1 MAILIIALILLAV
14 AEYFWARLSAEKLHI
29 RCTADHILAEPEEPV
44 TWTAEVENR
53 GILPILFVRLR
64 EDFPREAKLHAEE
77 SWMESHRID
86 SFQRWHVEEKFSLM
100 PRQRSRRSLKISF
113 DDRGVYEIGRYH
125 LAAGDLLG
133 FSEYG
138 RPGPGEELVVMPR
151 RSENLGAIQ
160 ALGGFLGDISVRRF
174 ILEDPI
180 LTVGFRD
187 YTGREPMKAISW
199 TRTAVTGTMQVKQ
212 YDYTAEQTVQVLLNV
227 EGASEEALEECFRL
241 TRSVCET
248 LERQKIPYAFR
259 TNGNLPG
266 PVGKIFHLADGLGST
281 HLSTILYG
289 LGKADGTCFQSLRYL
304 VTKTLSH
311 RRSNEAYIL
320 ITPEPDEDAQAS
332 IRALETA
339 SPSGL
344 CLLVAAEGEAEE

>member
-1 MAILIIALILLAV
+1 MLILVIFLILLGV
-14 AEYFWARLSAEKLHI
+14 AQFFWARLSAEKLHI
-29 RCTADHILAEPEEPV
+29 RCFADHILAEPEEV
-44 TWTAEVENR
+44 VAWKAEVENR
-53 GILPILFVRLR
+53 GLLPILFVRLR
-64 EDFPREAKLHAEE
+64 EDFPNAAKLHADET
-77 SWMESHRID
+77 WMELHRID
-86 SFQRWHVEEKFSLM
+86 SFQRWHIEEKFSQM
-100 PRQRSRRSLKISF
+100 PRQRSKRTLRISF
-113 DDRGVYEIGRYH
+113 ADRGVYEIGRYH

-138 RPGPGEELVVMPR
+138 FSGPGTELVIMPR
-151 RSENLGAIQ
+151 RSENMGAIQ
-160 ALGGFLGDISVRRF
+160 ALGGFLGDISVRRY

-180 LTVGFRD
+180 LTVGFRE

-199 TRTAVTGTMQVKQ
+199 TRTAAAGTMQVKQ

-248 LERQKIPYAFR
+248 LERRKIPYAFR

-266 PVGKIFHLADGLGST
+266 PVGKVFYLADGLGST

-289 LGKADGTCFQSLRYL
+289 LGKADSTCFFSLRYL
-304 VTKTLSH
+304 VTNTLSH

-320 ITPEPDEDAQAS
+320 ITPRPDDQAQAC
-332 IRALETA
+332 IRELGAA

-344 CLLVAAEGEAEE
+344 CLLVAEEEEVAQ